1 MPSTSSLDRV
11 TMVVLRYLRKPFFAI
26 VIVYAVGII
35 GMSLIPGQNA
45 EGNTEYMNLFHSFY
59 FFTYTAT
66 TTGFGELPHEFT
78 DEQRLWAI
86 FCLYTGAFTWF
97 YAIGSTIRL
106 LQNPHF
112 IQAVNERGFARLV
125 KGISEPFYVICG
137 FGDTGSLLARGLSDH
152 HHAAVVL
159 DRDPDRIK
167 ALALRDYS
175 ATMPGLCA
183 DASVPK
189 HLVDAGI
196 RSANCKA
203 VVILLKDEDSV
214 LKIAVVARFLNPDIR
229 IICRATDE
237 RHKQHL
243 EELDGVTVV
252 DPFEIFAQLI
262 SMAVTNPPLHNL
274 NSWFVRAREVELGNP
289 LSIPAGKWVICGF
302 GRMGQWL
309 DEYMRKDGL
318 ETTVIDPRATPDGED
333 KHVLAEYA
341 DRHALEEAD
350 VENAA
355 GVIASTDDDSDNL
368 SILLHTRALNP
379 DAFSIVRQN
388 AHENQLGFDAARA
401 DLTLQE
407 SLTTARR
414 VLKFLISPLVQDVID
429 HLRSQPIVATEA
441 LSGRLHAALGSR
453 APHLWSVRISA
464 EDAPA
469 VRETLARGR
478 DVMLA
483 DLVKDPRRA
492 DTDLPCVPLA
502 LDRHGQR
509 IMLPENGQCIVAGD
523 EILFCGTEGS
533 EWLLAAT
540 LRNPYTLHYL
550 VTGKELPRGYFFA
563 WLYRITGRTAS
574 RDRGGGPTTTEQ

>member
-1 MPSTSSLDRV
+1 MAYTSSLDRV

-26 VIVYAVGII
+26 VIVYAIGII
-35 GMSLIPGQNA
+35 GMSLIPGKDPQ
-45 EGNTEYMNLFHSFY
+45 GNTDYMSLFHSFY

-125 KGISEPFYVICG
+125 KGISEPFFVICG

-159 DRDPDRIK
+159 DRDPERIK

-175 ATMPGLCA
+175 STMPGLCA
-183 DASVPK
+183 DANVPK
-189 HLVDAGI
+189 HLVEAGI
-196 RSANCKA
+196 RHANCKA
-203 VVILLKDEDSV
+203 LIILLKDEDSV

-229 IICRATDE
+229 IICRATE
-237 RHKQHL
+237 QRHKEHL
-243 EELDGVTVV
+243 RELEGVTVI

-262 SMAVTNPPLHNL
+262 SMAITNPPLHNL
-274 NSWFVRAREVELGNP
+274 NSWFVRARDTELGQP
-289 LSIPAGKWVICGF
+289 LSVPAGRWVICGY

-309 DEYMRKDGL
+309 DQYMRQNDL
-318 ETTVIDPRATPDGED
+318 DTTVIDPNATPQEGDE
-333 KHVLAEYA
+333 HVLAEYA
-341 DRHALEEAD
+341 DRHALQQAD

-355 GVIASTDDDSDNL
+355 GVVASTDNDSDNL
-368 SILLHTRALNP
+368 SILLHARALNP
-379 DAFSIVRQN
+379 HAFSIARQN

-407 SLTTARR
+407 NLTTARR
-414 VLKFLISPLVQDVID
+414 VLKFLISPLIQDVID
-429 HLRSQPIVATEA
+429 HLRSQPPAATEA
-441 LSGRLHAALGSR
+441 LTGRLQQALGDR
-453 APHLWSVRISA
+453 RPHLWSIKVRA
-464 EDAPA
+464 DDAPA
-469 VRETLARGR
+469 VIETLERGR
-478 DVMLA
+478 DVKLSY
-483 DLVKDPRRA
+483 LVQDPRHS

-502 LDRHGQR
+502 LDRDGRR
-509 IMLPENGQCIVAGD
+509 IMLPEGDQSIETGD

-540 LRNPYTLHYL
+540 LKNPYTMHYL
-550 VTGKELPRGYFFA
+550 VTGRELPRGYFFA
-563 WLYRITGRTAS
+563 WLYRITGRVTA
-574 RDRGGGPTTTEQ
+574 

>member
-1 MPSTSSLDRV
+1 MASTSSLDRV
-11 TMVVLRYLRKPFFAI
+11 AMVVLRYLRKPFFAI

-35 GMSLIPGQNA
+35 GMSLIPGRDAQ
-45 EGNTEYMNLFHSFY
+45 GNVEHMNLFHSFY

-66 TTGFGELPHEFT
+66 TTGFGELPHGFT

-125 KGISEPFYVICG
+125 QGISEPFFVICG
-137 FGDTGSLLARGLSDH
+137 FGDTGSLLARGLSEH

-159 DRDPDRIK
+159 DSDPERIK

-196 RSANCKA
+196 RNANCKA
-203 VVILLKDEDSV
+203 VIILIKDEDSV
-214 LKIAVVARFLNPDIR
+214 LKIAVVAKFLNPDVR
-229 IICRATDE
+229 IICRATE
-237 RHKQHL
+237 PRHKEHL
-243 EELDGVTVV
+243 RELEGVTVI

-262 SMAVTNPPLHNL
+262 SMAITNPPLHNL
-274 NSWFVRAREVELGNP
+274 NSWFVRARGIELGKP
-289 LSIPAGKWVICGF
+289 LSIPAGKWVICGY

-309 DEYMRKDGL
+309 DQYMRRDGL
-318 ETTVIDPRATPDGED
+318 ETTVIDPNATPDGED
-333 KHVLAEYA
+333 GHVLAEHA
-341 DRHALEEAD
+341 DRRALQQAGI
-350 VENAA
+350 ENAA
-355 GVIASTDDDSDNL
+355 GVVASTDNDSDNL
-368 SILLHTRALNP
+368 SILLHARSLNA
-379 DAFSIVRQN
+379 DAFSIARQN

-401 DLTLQE
+401 DLTLQD

-429 HLRSQPIVATEA
+429 HLRSQPSDATEA
-441 LSGRLHAALGSR
+441 LSARLHQALGDQR
-453 APHLWSVRISA
+453 PHLWSIKVRPD
-464 EDAPA
+464 DAPA
-469 VRETLARGR
+469 VIETLQRGR
-478 DVMLA
+478 DVKLA
-483 DLVKDPRRA
+483 DLVKDSRRS
-492 DTDLPCVPLA
+492 DNDLPCVPLA

-509 IMLPENGQCIVAGD
+509 IMLPDNDQSIEAGD

-540 LRNPYTLHYL
+540 IRNPYTLHYL
-550 VTGKELPRGYFFA
+550 VTGKELPRGHFFA
-563 WLYRITGRTAS
+563 WLYRITGQ
-574 RDRGGGPTTTEQ
+574 TTT